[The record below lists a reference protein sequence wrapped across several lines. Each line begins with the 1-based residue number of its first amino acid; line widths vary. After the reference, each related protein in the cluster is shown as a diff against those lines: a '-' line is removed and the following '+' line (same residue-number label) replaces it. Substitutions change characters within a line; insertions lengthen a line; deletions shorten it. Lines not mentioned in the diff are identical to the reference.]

1 MYCGCDWSENPE
13 VLKLHEEGEAVL
25 GEWAILLPRHLVK
38 FIFMRKRG
46 KGNLLISDRASNMH
60 TDNVSRII
68 HQFGGATG
76 GGKNKKKINLGN
88 LTPTKRRLVQNQN
101 LKILIDSFQSSP
113 LEYNPEKL
121 IIGY

>member
-1 MYCGCDWSENPE
+1 MKCQGRCPTSPV

-68 HQFGGATG
+68 HQFGGSTG
-76 GGKNKKKINLGN
+76 EG
-88 LTPTKRRLVQNQN
+88 RW
-101 LKILIDSFQSSP
+101 
-113 LEYNPEKL
+113 EKQTEN
-121 IIGY
+121 